1 MKTKLTKKG
10 RGTGRS
16 KPSPQTEERLEKI
29 LDEEIEKVPSP
40 KHVDK
45 REEMKESYVEF
56 LNENLDKAE
65 QAYVRLSMLSEKEF
79 GGKELPQLTGEQKRL
94 LKKYTEDAI
103 ILRGFLDTSDLLFGL
118 NETERIPK
126 KAQQLNIQ
134 IVMLYMKFPSLTML
148 GTQSPEEGENIKE
161 AMLRMRLMSGLDFNP
176 MMLSEAQVK
185 SKAMNKFVKDLKR
198 VSPVP
203 KEIEGEIDGGRKSR
217 TKRKGRKSIRK
228 SRGLKKRRKTR
239 KGKKNYRKRRSV
251 KKK

>member
-10 RGTGRS
+10 RGVGSS
-16 KPSPQTEERLEKI
+16 KSSSQTEERLEEI
-29 LDEEIEKVPSP
+29 LDEEIEKVPGP
-40 KHVDK
+40 KQVDK

-79 GGKELPQLTGEQKRL
+79 GGKELSQLTDAQKRL

-103 ILRGFLDTSDLLFGL
+103 LLRSYLNTSDLLFGL
-118 NETERIPK
+118 NETERIPEK
-126 KAQQLNIQ
+126 VQKLNIQ
-134 IVMLYMKFPSLTML
+134 IVLLYVLFPSLTML
-148 GTQSPEEGENIKE
+148 GSQSPEEGENIKE

-176 MMLSEAQVK
+176 MILTEDQVK
-185 SKAMNKFVKDLKR
+185 SKAMNKFVEDLKR

-203 KEIEGEIDGGRKSR
+203 KEMEGEIDGGRKSR
-217 TKRKGRKSIRK
+217 TRRKRRKSFRK